1 MVSGSNDSDAR
12 WIKASGISLRAGAA
26 QRDPAAAPHTHR
38 VQQGP
43 SQPVG
48 KAEELGSVCLYFSSP
63 HLPDCS
69 QLLCSYSKDP
79 NPQQPTSK
87 VMCTPPPPDS
97 KGRSTPS
104 GIFLVIGG
112 SIKYVLVHET
122 EG

>member
-63 HLPDCS
+63 HLPDAPS
-69 QLLCSYSKDP
+69 PYAITLRIRTRS
-79 NPQQPTSK
+79 NRPQ
-87 VMCTPPPPDS
+87 
-97 KGRSTPS
+97 R
-104 GIFLVIGG
+104 
-112 SIKYVLVHET
+112 
-122 EG
+122 